1 MRQQL
6 SLALLF
12 GALGA
17 CELAL
22 PDDAYYPDAAVGA
35 PVFIGQDAGRSEDS
49 MAVIPLRPVGQ
60 ADAATQP
67 STPGVGDAG
76 MSSGGT
82 TGGRDAGAVALD
94 PQEQR
99 LQALAG
105 RYLMRMDMKSSTTV
119 TALGISVRARNL
131 ISHLI
136 VTDLYVEGKQLKAN
150 ERLCYQT
157 FLHACDQNCDTLTTV
172 MSEAVVD
179 ELVKLQQARSYTVNG
194 TQLSSAAQDLNVGF
208 DASSNPSLP
217 SAASDARVWD
227 TIKGNNVKEG
237 LLLTLDTRGRLKNLR
252 CEVYNVQHFTSQL
265 SGAMGGTSDRPSLD
279 GKSFKLTST
288 NNVVTLGSSNARD
301 CQGDGNNSTTTKG
314 EETVRFKAVSAEEFS
329 ENDFWGCPPAQEWST
344 RLPASL

>member
-49 MAVIPLRPVGQ
+49 MAVIPVRPGGQ

-82 TGGRDAGAVALD
+82 TGGRDAGPVALD

-105 RYLMRMDMKSSTTV
+105 RYLMRMDMKSSTSV
-119 TALGISVRARNL
+119 TALGIEVRARNL
-131 ISHLI
+131 VSHLI
-136 VTDLYVEGKQLKAN
+136 VAELYVENKQLKAT
-150 ERLCYQT
+150 ERLCYQA
-157 FLHACDQNCDTLTTV
+157 FLHACDRNCDTLTTV
-172 MSEAVVD
+172 MSDAVVD
-179 ELVKLQQARSYTVNG
+179 ELVKLQQVRSYTVSG
-194 TQLSSAAQDLNVGF
+194 TTLSSAAQELNVGF
-208 DASSNPSLP
+208 DASSNQTLP
-217 SAASDARVWD
+217 SAGDARVWD

-265 SGAMGGTSDRPSLD
+265 SGAMGGTSERPSLE

-288 NNVVTLGSSNARD
+288 NNVVTLGSSNPRD

-329 ENDFWGCPPAQEWST
+329 EQDFWSCPAAQEWNT